1 MEGFI
6 ACFEGLE
13 DPHTGN
19 AGRYEPLE
27 ILVTALC
34 TVLCGRQTAVDMA
47 EFAEDKEEF
56 LRVFL
61 NLEHGPPS
69 HDTFSWIPHPLDPDQ
84 FRVCFQRF
92 IGQFAD
98 TSQGIVAV
106 DGELLRR
113 SVDTASGKSAPHMAT
128 AWGCDQRL
136 VLAQIATVEKSN
148 EITAAPRLLEMLSLK
163 GMIVNVDGL
172 DCQCDIAW
180 RIVDQN
186 GDYGLALNGNHGIL
200 HAEVRLFLGDPETK
214 PTGTHTMIDGDRG
227 RIETGTRTMST
238 SIG

>member
-1 MEGFI
+1 
-6 ACFEGLE
+6 
-13 DPHTGN
+13 
-19 AGRYEPLE
+19 
-27 ILVTALC
+27 
-34 TVLCGRQTAVDMA
+34 
-47 EFAEDKEEF
+47 
-56 LRVFL
+56 
-61 NLEHGPPS
+61 
-69 HDTFSWIPHPLDPDQ
+69 
-84 FRVCFQRF
+84 
-92 IGQFAD
+92 
-98 TSQGIVAV
+98 
-106 DGELLRR
+106 
-113 SVDTASGKSAPHMAT
+113 MAT

-163 GMIVNVDGL
+163 EMIMNVDGL